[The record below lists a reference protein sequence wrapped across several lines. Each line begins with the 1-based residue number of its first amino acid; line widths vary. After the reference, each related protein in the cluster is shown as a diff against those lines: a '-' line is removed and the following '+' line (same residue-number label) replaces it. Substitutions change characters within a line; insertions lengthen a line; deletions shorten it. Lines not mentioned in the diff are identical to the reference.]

1 MPPLFSQCSASRGG
15 AHCRVPS
22 CRTVVTI
29 GLFSGSVLVVLCIDT
44 FTLPSTLADGLVLP
58 LVCFV
63 CSSRCA
69 RAIAERWIVIRCVHG
84 RDPSWILCAI
94 ETGKSVNLCTA
105 SVVIFSFL
113 A

>member
-1 MPPLFSQCSASRGG
+1 M
-15 AHCRVPS
+15 
-22 CRTVVTI
+22 TI